1 MADLANSDLR
11 RTLDKSSGQRRA
23 RIPASAEQGT
33 ILTSGEQRPVPSD
46 RRVSTLAAASAL
58 PRRCP
63 CMFTRVCTRGPRVC
77 VCICKVYVST
87 CIDLV
92 YLPPFLCVYVF
103 LCMCECAL
111 CTHCTVIA
119 QFRQKTPKSADCVYY
134 FLRSLRRTALRGRP
148 PAGQKRRDGQG
159 LGHSFRP
166 GNSRGGRGGGGR
178 WGASNGRTG
187 LSLLLLLLLPLV

>member
-77 VCICKVYVST
+77 VCVCKVYVST

-92 YLPPFLCVYVF
+92 YLPPFLYVCVSVYVRV
-103 LCMCECAL
+103 CITHAL
-111 CTHCTVIA
+111 HSNCTDQTEDA
-119 QFRQKTPKSADCVYY
+119 E
-134 FLRSLRRTALRGRP
+134 
-148 PAGQKRRDGQG
+148 KRRLCVLSPPFPATGCAEG
-159 LGHSFRP
+159 KASRLTETPRWPRLGTQFSP
-166 GNSRGGRGGGGR
+166 GKQQGGRGEGAMGGE
-178 WGASNGRTG
+178 
-187 LSLLLLLLLPLV
+187 